1 MESPISKNILK
12 RHSIRSFRLDDIPEK
27 DLEAIISAGLI
38 APSSKNRQPW
48 QIIVIRD
55 SIKRKAVD
63 SMRSRIES
71 DLKNSEDDDYKRDL
85 KSALRTMDI
94 LDQVPVAL
102 AIGYVDRV
110 PYRNAKKIGG
120 YSTDR
125 ILVDTLSIGACIEN
139 MTLEAAERGIG
150 SLWIGDH
157 LYAEKELE
165 SALGVSFMIVSMVAL
180 GYPESPVDR
189 QHARADG
196 RVTYL

>member
-85 KSALRTMDI
+85 KSALRTMNI